1 MKKILVVK
9 ANYYNRISDK
19 LAKASI
25 NSLKE
30 NKVKINEME
39 VPGIFEI
46 PIAIRKNIY
55 KFDGFISLGCVIRGQ
70 TPHFELICKSTFNAI
85 MSLTISYNKPI
96 GNGIITALNLKQAK
110 ERCGIIKSNK
120 PNKGLEAANAV
131 LSILA
136 NGPKKV

>member
-1 MKKILVVK
+1 MKKILIVK
-9 ANYYNRISDK
+9 ANYYNKISEK
-19 LAKASI
+19 LSVTSI
-25 NSLKE
+25 NFLKE
-30 NKVKINEME
+30 KKFKISEIE

-46 PIAIRKNIY
+46 PIVIRKNIY

-96 GNGIITALNLKQAK
+96 GNGIITAFNIKQAK

-120 PNKGLEAANAV
+120 SNKGLEAANAV
-131 LSILA
+131 LSILK

>member
-1 MKKILVVK
+1 MKKILIVQ
-9 ANYYNRISDK
+9 ANYYNKISK
-19 LAKASI
+19 NLTNASI
-25 NSLKE
+25 SLLKK
-30 NKVKINEME
+30 NKLRASEMV
-39 VPGIFEI
+39 VPGVFEI
-46 PIAIRKNIY
+46 PITIRKNIN
-55 KFDGFISLGCVIRGQ
+55 KFDGFIALGCVIKGQ

-120 PNKGLEAANAV
+120 PNKGLEAAKAV
-131 LSILA
+131 FSIMK

>member
-9 ANYYNRISDK
+9 ANYYNRISDE

-46 PIAIRKNIY
+46 YP
-55 KFDGFISLGCVIRGQ
+55 F
-70 TPHFELICKSTFNAI
+70 
-85 MSLTISYNKPI
+85 
-96 GNGIITALNLKQAK
+96 
-110 ERCGIIKSNK
+110 
-120 PNKGLEAANAV
+120 
-131 LSILA
+131 
-136 NGPKKV
+136 PKKVDINTFIFFILIMNK

>member
-1 MKKILVVK
+1 
-9 ANYYNRISDK
+9 
-19 LAKASI
+19 
-25 NSLKE
+25 
-30 NKVKINEME
+30 
-39 VPGIFEI
+39 
-46 PIAIRKNIY
+46 
-55 KFDGFISLGCVIRGQ
+55 
-70 TPHFELICKSTFNAI
+70 

-96 GNGIITALNLKQAK
+96 GNGIITAFNIKQAK